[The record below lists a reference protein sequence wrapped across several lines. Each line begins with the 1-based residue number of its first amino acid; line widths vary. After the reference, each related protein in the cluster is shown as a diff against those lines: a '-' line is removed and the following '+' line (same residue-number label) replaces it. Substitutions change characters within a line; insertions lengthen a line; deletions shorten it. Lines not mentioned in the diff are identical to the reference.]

1 MKRKAYIFIAII
13 IAILS
18 FIVIYPRLTP
28 GNLKTIARTVRLTDD
43 IKYAILVDY
52 GRHSGR
58 NRLFVWDY
66 EQDKVILSSPC
77 AHGYGGGS
85 TARHCVFS
93 NEIGSKCSSEGKYS
107 LMSERQMYTHP
118 DRKCFPLKG
127 LDKGKNDNAEKRAI
141 LIHPTKL
148 PSFPI
153 YPFLLPVRGFM
164 LGSWTIRPASE
175 GCVTL
180 PKKQYEELSIIVA
193 ESDIKHFILYVYDSS
208 DL

>member
-66 EQDKVILSSPC
+66 EQDKVIL
-77 AHGYGGGS
+77 
-85 TARHCVFS
+85 
-93 NEIGSKCSSEGKYS
+93 
-107 LMSERQMYTHP
+107 
-118 DRKCFPLKG
+118 DRK
-127 LDKGKNDNAEKRAI
+127 
-141 LIHPTKL
+141 
-148 PSFPI
+148 S
-153 YPFLLPVRGFM
+153 V
-164 LGSWTIRPASE
+164 
-175 GCVTL
+175 V
-180 PKKQYEELSIIVA
+180 
-193 ESDIKHFILYVYDSS
+193 
-208 DL
+208 